1 MNEMLPVEV
10 PSVLGTIRKKL
21 GAEEDYTHFDA
32 DILTIINASFLTL
45 YQLGFEKDHGPIRV
59 EDESVTWNDVIDTT
73 RYAWVKDYIWI
84 CVKLVFD
91 PPSSSYVMDML
102 KATKDEYE
110 WRLYIQKDMED
121 SDVL

>member
-1 MNEMLPVEV
+1 MNETLPTEV

-45 YQLGFEKDHGPIRV
+45 YQLGLEKDKGIIRI
-59 EDESVTWNDVIDTT
+59 EDETTTWEDVIDVE
-73 RYAWVKDYIWI
+73 RYSWVKDYIAI
-84 CVKLVFD
+84 CVRLVFD
-91 PPSSSYVMDML
+91 PPSSSFVMDML

-110 WRLYIQKDMED
+110 WRLWIQKDMEG
-121 SDVL
+121 SDIL